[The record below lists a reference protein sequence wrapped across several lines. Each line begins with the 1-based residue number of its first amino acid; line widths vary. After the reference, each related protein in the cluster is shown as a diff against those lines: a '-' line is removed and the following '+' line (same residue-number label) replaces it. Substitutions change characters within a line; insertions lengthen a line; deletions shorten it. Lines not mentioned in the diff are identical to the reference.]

1 MVQVILIERVEKLG
15 KIGDVVEVKPG
26 YARNFLLPKN
36 KALRSTKENL
46 EVFESRRD
54 EIEAQD
60 GEKSGIASR
69 LADRLSGKEII
80 LIRAASESGQLYG
93 SVTARDIANEI
104 ITQLS
109 ENITRNQV
117 ILEVPVKQL
126 GIFPQKINLH
136 GDVNAVIELN
146 VAKTEDEAKTQ
157 RQKIIDA
164 ANKQKA
170 KAEREAE
177 KPWEQHAEEPNADA
191 ETTEMP
197 EAEMAQAETTDTDA
211 PEAIQIDDAQTD
223 DSQDNSVETAE
234 QADETPTD
242 DENEQGEE
250 KTQA

>member
-1 MVQVILIERVEKLG
+1 MVQVILIERIEKLG

-46 EVFESRRD
+46 VSFESRRA

-60 GEKSGIASR
+60 TEKSSVASR
-69 LADRLSGKEII
+69 LADTLSGKEIV

-104 ITQLS
+104 VTQLS

-136 GDVNAVIELN
+136 GDVNAVIDLN

-157 RQKIIDA
+157 RQKLIDA

-170 KAEREAE
+170 KAENDAR
-177 KPWEQHAEEPNADA
+177 KPWVQPEEEVAATEADA
-191 ETTEMP
+191 EEADDVSAEADADETEMQTD
-197 EAEMAQAETTDTDA
+197 EAE
-211 PEAIQIDDAQTD
+211 DD
-223 DSQDNSVETAE
+223 SVETAE
-234 QADETPTD
+234 QADETPD
-242 DENEQGEE
+242 AEQAEE
-250 KTQA
+250 KA

>member
-46 EVFESRRD
+46 VSFESRRA

-60 GEKSGIASR
+60 GEKSSVASR
-69 LADRLSGKEII
+69 LADRLSGKEIV

-104 ITQLS
+104 TTQLS

-136 GDVNAVIELN
+136 GDVNVVIDLN

-157 RQKIIDA
+157 RQKLIDA

-170 KAEREAE
+170 KAENDAR
-177 KPWEQHAEEPNADA
+177 KPWVQPVEEAVVETEADA
-191 ETTEMP
+191 EETEAADDISA
-197 EAEMAQAETTDTDA
+197 EAVE
-211 PEAIQIDDAQTD
+211 
-223 DSQDNSVETAE
+223 VETAE
-234 QADETPTD
+234 QTDETPD
-242 DENEQGEE
+242 DEQADDEQAET
-250 KTQA
+250 KT

>member
-46 EVFESRRD
+46 VAFENRRAD
-54 EIEAQD
+54 IEAQD
-60 GEKSGIASR
+60 GEKSSVASR
-69 LADRLSGKEII
+69 LADTLNGKEII

-93 SVTARDIANEI
+93 SVTARDIATEI
-104 ITQLS
+104 TTQLS
-109 ENITRNQV
+109 QNITRNQV

-136 GDVNAVIELN
+136 GDVNAIIELN

-157 RQKIIDA
+157 RQKLIDA

-170 KAEREAE
+170 KAERMAE
-177 KPWEQHAEEPNADA
+177 KPWEQEAEKADA
-191 ETTEMP
+191 AETP
-197 EAEMAQAETTDTDA
+197 EADAKTADA
-211 PEAIQIDDAQTD
+211 PELEAVADDAPQA
-223 DSQDNSVETAE
+223 DNAETADTE
-234 QADETPTD
+234 ATD
-242 DENEQGEE
+242 E
-250 KTQA
+250 KT

>member
-46 EVFESRRD
+46 VSFESRRA

-60 GEKSGIASR
+60 GEKSSVASR
-69 LADRLSGKEII
+69 LADKLSGKEII

-104 ITQLS
+104 VSQLS

-136 GDVNAVIELN
+136 GYVNVVIELN
-146 VAKTEDEAKTQ
+146 VAKTEDEAITQ
-157 RQKIIDA
+157 RQKLIDA

-177 KPWEQHAEEPNADA
+177 KPWEKPTEEAVVEAEADA
-191 ETTEMP
+191 EETET
-197 EAEMAQAETTDTDA
+197 QAESD
-211 PEAIQIDDAQTD
+211 
-223 DSQDNSVETAE
+223 SVETAE
-234 QADETPTD
+234 QADETPNDEQAVEQTD
-242 DENEQGEE
+242 DEQADDADAET
-250 KTQA
+250 KT